1 MSALCSS
8 AAVLGSTPPLPF
20 PTPSPATRSGKRG
33 SLSLV
38 SFRSDV
44 SDNVGSL
51 KAGGLSRSLTAEGSQ
66 ALSLGRS
73 LTQSRRTSPSEGAL
87 AGRTPPAGSSS
98 AAAALPLQPT
108 PSIPKSAAFVKIEG
122 FETAGCGSPATSAP
136 PSPQQTRPMS
146 SLLSRQLSTD
156 RLPSLGFGSPSLA
169 SPLLG
174 TTCGASPA
182 VGGIGLDDSSLAG
195 SLAGRLEAGVR
206 LAPVP
211 WPAPLAPRG
220 GRPAVVPDNLLEQL
234 QEAHPVFQEPVCVR
248 AFSIARFAHDGKYRA
263 SGEPAFLHCVEVA
276 RLLADLGAGEGA
288 VSAALL
294 HDVLDKT
301 LLLEAQLRPM
311 LQEEEVAELVRQVT
325 RLGDISSKYRSC
337 PATSPEGQ
345 AQLASQLV
353 GMLVAMGC
361 NTALLVKLAD
371 RLHDM
376 RTLGALPA
384 AKRNRL
390 ARETIDVWAPLANRL
405 GVWSLKAQLE
415 DLAFKQLYP
424 TQYAELRSR
433 LEQVQSADVLVSLMD
448 KTRAE
453 MQRQGISYHDLSG
466 RPKHLWGVY
475 KKMTAKGYSLGRI
488 SDVRGLRII
497 VDSKADCYRALRA
510 VETVWKAVGPTKD
523 YIRHPKENGY
533 RSLHTVVR
541 GEDGH
546 DIEVQIRTAKMHFFA
561 EYGAEAAH
569 WQYKERGYGSGSG
582 GGSGDASAAAVALG
596 AAATATATSS
606 LDDDQPSAA
615 GCSRG
620 GAAREANWAKWQ
632 LSQQVLDQKFR
643 PSGSPSQDHSLASL
657 VGAAAVAAAQGGA
670 SGGAS
675 ASGGDSPAGS
685 PPRDERF
692 AAYLEKSGQMLEPPP
707 AERVVVAVVCSGG
720 LTIEELPQGTTV
732 QGLLAQRGL
741 RLGDAQVLV
750 NSQLESNLALPLTTG
765 DVVDLYAEPAVPAV
779 PTVPAVAV
787 PPLGAPAPLRVAR
800 VAAGANAVV
809 KGPHFTAGR
818 SNVVPL
824 GAFKAARLR
833 ADAAAS

>member
-44 SDNVGSL
+44 SDNVNVGSL
-51 KAGGLSRSLTAEGSQ
+51 KAGNLSRSLTAEGSQ
-66 ALSLGRS
+66 AFS
-73 LTQSRRTSPSEGAL
+73 QSRRTSSAEGAF
-87 AGRTPPAGSSS
+87 AGRTPPPGPSS
-98 AAAALPLQPT
+98 ASAARPLQPT
-108 PSIPKSAAFVKIEG
+108 KSIPKSAAFVKIEG
-122 FETAGCGSPATSAP
+122 FETAGCGSPVASPP
-136 PSPQQTRPMS
+136 PSPQQPRPMS

-156 RLPSLGFGSPSLA
+156 RLPTLGGSPSL
-169 SPLLG
+169 SGPLLG
-174 TTCGASPA
+174 SASPA
-182 VGGIGLDDSSLAG
+182 GSVGLDDPSLAG
-195 SLAGRLEAGVR
+195 GLAGRLDAVR

-211 WPAPLAPRG
+211 RPVPLAPRG
-220 GRPAVVPDNLLEQL
+220 GRPAVVPDNLLERL
-234 QEAHPVFQEPVCVR
+234 QDAHPVFQEPVCVR

-276 RLLADLGAGEGA
+276 RILAELGAGEGA

-325 RLGDISSKYRSC
+325 RLGDISSKYRAC

-424 TQYAELRSR
+424 TQHAELRSR

-448 KTRAE
+448 TMRAE

-523 YIRHPKENGY
+523 YIRNPKENGY

-569 WQYKERGYGSGSG
+569 WQYKERGYGST
-582 GGSGDASAAAVALG
+582 AAADAAVLPVG
-596 AAATATATSS
+596 APAAPAATSS

-657 VGAAAVAAAQGGA
+657 VGSAAAAAPP
-670 SGGAS
+670 SGAS
-675 ASGGDSPAGS
+675 ASGGESPAGS

-692 AAYLEKSGQMLEPPP
+692 AAYLERSGQMLEPPAP
-707 AERVVVAVVCSGG
+707 ERVVVAVVCSGG
-720 LTIEELPQGTTV
+720 LSIEELPQGTTV
-732 QGLLAQRGL
+732 RDLLAQRGL
-741 RLGDAQVLV
+741 LTGNTQVLV
-750 NSQLESNLALPLTTG
+750 NSQLEANPGHPLATG

-779 PTVPAVAV
+779 AL
-787 PPLGAPAPLRVAR
+787 PPLAPPAPLR
-800 VAAGANAVV
+800 AAHAPVGSSAVV
-809 KGPHFTAGR
+809 KGPQLAASR

-824 GAFKAARLR
+824 SAFKAARLR
-833 ADAAAS
+833 AETAS